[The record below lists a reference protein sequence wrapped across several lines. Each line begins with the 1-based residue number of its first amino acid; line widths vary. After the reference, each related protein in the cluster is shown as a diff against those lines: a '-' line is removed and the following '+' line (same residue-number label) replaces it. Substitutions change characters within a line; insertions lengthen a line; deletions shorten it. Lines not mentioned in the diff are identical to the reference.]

1 MFNDAILV
9 LLAIFAGG
17 RIVARMLRRQG
28 MLWTCAAPGLL
39 VGFLLAQVISLIGFA
54 VMGASLYACSLG
66 RRWHRMDLNNG
77 GDHAAIASERIGVG
91 GLLKRLQQQ
100 RQIERKG
107 WVSGGQLVV
116 GNEGHGLPVS
126 IPAGYS
132 SGSHTLIVG
141 ATGSGKTVSEAW
153 IAGRLID
160 AGYGA
165 IAIDPKGDH
174 LLRDELRAAAARVD
188 VPFLEWTPE
197 GPLAYNPYGHG
208 SDSEIADKALS
219 GEEFTEPHYLRQAQR
234 YLGHAVRV
242 MQAAGIKITPVSLM
256 AHMDPRQLEVS
267 ARKIPDEQA
276 KAAQGY
282 LDSLDDR
289 QKRELSGVRD
299 RLSILAESDV
309 RQWLTPAPGESV
321 LDLQKA
327 IRKRAVVY
335 FRLDSDRRPLLSK
348 MLVATIVSDLVT
360 LTAWMQTHPLPTLV
374 LVDEFSAIAAQ
385 QIARLFGR
393 GRSAAISLLL
403 ATQEMA
409 DMPATGDGAL
419 REQVL
424 GNVEAVIA
432 HRQNVPESAELIA
445 AVAGTKPVWVTTQQ
459 TEQAGFGSGESG
471 KGSRRRGH
479 EFAIHPST
487 IKDLWTGEA
496 VVITPGSGQR
506 PAVTHMHHPD
516 KATSRFEAR
525 RVKS

>member
-1 MFNDAILV
+1 MQGQDKQAEG
-9 LLAIFAGG
+9 AGG
-17 RIVARMLRRQG
+17 SSRERLVTVPAELVARVRQG
-28 MLWTCAAPGLL
+28 AFVAIGAA
-39 VGFLLAQVISLIGFA
+39 AQ
-54 VMGASLYACSLG
+54 
-66 RRWHRMDLNNG
+66 
-77 GDHAAIASERIGVG
+77 
-91 GLLKRLQQQ
+91 
-100 RQIERKG
+100 
-107 WVSGGQLVV
+107 
-116 GNEGHGLPVS
+116 
-126 IPAGYS
+126 
-132 SGSHTLIVG
+132 
-141 ATGSGKTVSEAW
+141 
-153 IAGRLID
+153 
-160 AGYGA
+160 
-165 IAIDPKGDH
+165 AIDGVVFSSKRGAHPEWFRGPSED
-174 LLRDELRAAAARVD
+174 LRAAAARAD

-267 ARKIPDEQA
+267 ARKLPEEQA
-276 KAAQGY
+276 KAAQDY
-282 LDSLDDR
+282 LDSLEDR

-309 RQWLTPAPGESV
+309 RQWLNPAPGESA

-348 MLVATIVSDLVT
+348 MLAATIISDLVT

-385 QIARLFGR
+385 QISRLFGR

-445 AVAGTKPVWVTTQQ
+445 AP
-459 TEQAGFGSGESG
+459 
-471 KGSRRRGH
+471 SRQGH
-479 EFAIHPST
+479 EPLRSQAPEVMN
-487 IKDLWTGEA
+487 DA
-496 VVITPGSGQR
+496 R
-506 PAVTHMHHPD
+506 
-516 KATSRFEAR
+516 SRERRHRWRHYETAAGNQPVLDCIAR
-525 RVKS
+525 FPTKTWRRSSPP